1 MNEELCVG
9 AWTRDE
15 VTRDPLLA
23 VAGGVGVVKIIN
35 TRHQK
40 VVATFSGH
48 GDVESTGDLSDG
60 RKFTT

>member
-1 MNEELCVG
+1 M
-9 AWTRDE
+9 
-15 VTRDPLLA
+15 A

-35 TRHQK
+35 TRQQK

-48 GDVESTGDLSDG
+48 GDVSFAKELSNG